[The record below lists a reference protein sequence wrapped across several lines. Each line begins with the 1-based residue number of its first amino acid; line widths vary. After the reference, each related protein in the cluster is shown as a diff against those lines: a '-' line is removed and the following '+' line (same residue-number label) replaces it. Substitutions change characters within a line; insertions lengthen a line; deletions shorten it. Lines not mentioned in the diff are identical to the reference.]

1 MPKTIHTATA
11 PNGQTFKRTSQ
22 NRVYSHIALGR
33 RCKVEALR
41 RANSKE
47 AQVSDGRNW
56 DYYNN
61 CATGKA
67 TYSAYVLSG
76 SPEFVAKIKARDIES
91 GKEFL
96 AKHPDRAA
104 YIAQQ
109 HAERVANVEDTNFDL
124 WLDLG
129 WASRTDL
136 ALKNAA
142 SHASKPYW
150 AETIIVEA
158 VTK

>member
-1 MPKTIHTATA
+1 M
-11 PNGQTFKRTSQ
+11 
-22 NRVYSHIALGR
+22 
-33 RCKVEALR
+33 
-41 RANSKE
+41 NS
-47 AQVSDGRNW
+47 D
-56 DYYNN
+56 
-61 CATGKA
+61 
-67 TYSAYVLSG
+67 
-76 SPEFVAKIKARDIES
+76 FM
-91 GKEFL
+91 
-96 AKHPDRAA
+96 
-104 YIAQQ
+104 QQ
-109 HAERVANVEDTNFDL
+109 HAERLANVEDTNFDL